1 MLSKIAN
8 AKVFFNPTGNQNVI
22 NTTLFLSSDGIKT
35 KCTCNYTNKQVEL
48 T

>member
-22 NTTLFLSSDGIKT
+22 NTYYNIISVIRWD
-35 KCTCNYTNKQVEL
+35 
-48 T
+48 